1 MEIWTV
7 HHAAERLA
15 PGLCNGSLEEAGQLL
30 WEREW
35 APAARDYFAAVLTVV
50 PRLVFPRLTGS
61 RRGGPGEKL
70 LPGPRGLPNSALLR
84 CPSGDRG
91 RRAKPRRGARRPRR
105 RVPLR
110 VEQPARRKAPAG
122 FGRRPR
128 PLPEARHPAVHLPVP
143 RAGGRSR
150 RGPRLRRPVGAL
162 GAEPH
167 RRGACAL
174 SERLRRRWC
183 AARPTWRIPSRVR
196 RRHTRGFQEEVVMTE
211 RDSTRSAGVRG
222 EASI

>member
-7 HHAAERLA
+7 HQAAERLA
-15 PGLCNGSLEEAGQLL
+15 PGLCNGSLEEAGQIL

-35 APAARDYFAAVLTVV
+35 ALAAGDYFAAVLTVV
-50 PRLVFPRLTGS
+50 PRLVFPRLAGS
-61 RRGGPGEKL
+61 RRGGPGERL

-91 RRAKPRRGARRPRR
+91 RRAKPRGGARRPRR
-105 RVPLR
+105 RVPPR

-122 FGRRPR
+122 LGRRPR
-128 PLPEARHPAVHLPVP
+128 PLPEARHPAVHPPVP

-150 RGPRLRRPVGAL
+150 RGPRPRRPV

-167 RRGACAL
+167 RRDACAL
-174 SERLRRRWC
+174 SECRRRRRC
-183 AARPTWRIPSRVR
+183 VARPTWWRPSRVR
-196 RRHTRGFQEEVVMTE
+196 RRHTRGLHKEVVMTE
-211 RDSTRSAGVRG
+211 RDSTRLAGVRK